1 MQSQSVTGITVT
13 KHCYEKYSTRMWD
26 CSITKL
32 PFSDFLFLQNFKVHN
47 VESYGQQMVQLKRN
61 LTYTHEGGGHEQS

>member
-13 KHCYEKYSTRMWD
+13 EHYYEKYSAGMWD

-32 PFSDFLFLQNFKVHN
+32 PLRDFSFLQNFKVHVRGVLWTTN
-47 VESYGQQMVQLKRN
+47 GPVKKKSDL
-61 LTYTHEGGGHEQS
+61 